1 MAQVFESLGRLDDED
16 LPTLEVRAYVK
27 IMYIFVHHKIL
38 SSHIS
43 SRLNFHRSPVRVF
56 RNNAYL
62 NYYTC
67 KIADTPHQT

>member
-1 MAQVFESLGRLDDED
+1 MARVFEPLGRLDDED

-43 SRLNFHRSPVRVF
+43 STDV
-56 RNNAYL
+56 
-62 NYYTC
+62 
-67 KIADTPHQT
+67 